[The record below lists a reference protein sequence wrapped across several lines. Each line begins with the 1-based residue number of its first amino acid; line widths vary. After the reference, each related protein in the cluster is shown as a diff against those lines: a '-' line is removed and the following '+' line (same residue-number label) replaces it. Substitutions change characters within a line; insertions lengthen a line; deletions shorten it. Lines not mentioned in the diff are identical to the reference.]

1 MLLLKIILGL
11 IGLGVVVLVHEY
23 GHFLAARAVGITVEA
38 FSIGWG
44 KPILKKKIGAVEYRL
59 GMFPIGGYCK
69 MKDDNIEEAY
79 ANRQN
84 AVAPEAGSFFA
95 AKPWQRII
103 VAFAGPFFNLVFAGL
118 VLSVIWGIGFEV
130 NTMENRIVLASTI
143 SPDATYP
150 ADAAGLETGDRIVAI
165 DERPIATYGD
175 IQQSIAVNPEKD
187 LTLKVERNGQIQNLT
202 ITPSLDKSTGA
213 GKIGVYYWA
222 DPVIKEAAKGS
233 PANLAGLKK
242 GDRILRVNGKELDYS
257 VGLISILQD
266 SPESLAID
274 FERGGQTLQT
284 TLTPVYTEDG
294 MELGIIFQS
303 LQYRTPHLSPFAAIA
318 KGSQEAWKTLAVSVK
333 SLSLLFRGVD
343 LTKAVSGPVR
353 ITYMLGDVAA
363 AGFSQSAGDGIRNMA
378 EFLCLIS
385 VALCVMN
392 LLPLPILDG
401 GLILLF
407 IIEIIRRRPLN
418 PKAISVFQTVG
429 VVLIFGLMAFAV
441 FGDVLYLIHL

>member
-1 MLLLKIILGL
+1 
-11 IGLGVVVLVHEY
+11 
-23 GHFLAARAVGITVEA
+23 
-38 FSIGWG
+38 
-44 KPILKKKIGAVEYRL
+44 
-59 GMFPIGGYCK
+59 
-69 MKDDNIEEAY
+69 
-79 ANRQN
+79 
-84 AVAPEAGSFFA
+84 
-95 AKPWQRII
+95 
-103 VAFAGPFFNLVFAGL
+103 
-118 VLSVIWGIGFEV
+118 
-130 NTMENRIVLASTI
+130 
-143 SPDATYP
+143 
-150 ADAAGLETGDRIVAI
+150 
-165 DERPIATYGD
+165 
-175 IQQSIAVNPEKD
+175 
-187 LTLKVERNGQIQNLT
+187 
-202 ITPSLDKSTGA
+202 
-213 GKIGVYYWA
+213 
-222 DPVIKEAAKGS
+222 
-233 PANLAGLKK
+233 
-242 GDRILRVNGKELDYS
+242 
-257 VGLISILQD
+257 
-266 SPESLAID
+266 
-274 FERGGQTLQT
+274 
-284 TLTPVYTEDG
+284 